1 MGGFLSELGKK
12 LAERWLSLLVL
23 PGALYLAVAATAH
36 TLGHT
41 HPFDLPHLTQQITTW
56 ANHPATSTAGGQ
68 VVLLAA
74 TLAAAAAA
82 GLAAQALGS
91 LTEWLCLAADWHTWP
106 LPLRQFASR
115 QTTRRRGRW
124 TRAARIWHHRREQDA
139 RTRAQGQRADPA
151 ARHAAERAMTRI
163 APEEPSR
170 PTWSGDRLNAV
181 AVRLERDHHLD
192 LTTLWPHVWL
202 ILPEETR
209 TQITF
214 ARQNLTRATTL
225 TAWALL
231 YLPLTA
237 WWWPA
242 ALITTTLTLTGWA
255 RTRTATETYALLLE
269 ATARLHTRDLADRL
283 GLNPTGRPTT
293 LTPETGDSLGLNL
306 SGPFTPETGDALT
319 HHLTPTPPPPPT
331 G

>member
-1 MGGFLSELGKK
+1 MSELGKK

-23 PGALYLAVAATAH
+23 PGALYLAVAVAAH

-56 ANHPATSTAGGQ
+56 ANPPATNTAGGQ

-74 TLAAAAAA
+74 ILAGAATA

-91 LTEWLCLAADWHTWP
+91 LAERLCLATDWPAWP
-106 LPLRQFASR
+106 PPLRQLATW
-115 QTTRRRGRW
+115 QTNRRHHRW
-124 TRAARIWHHRREQDA
+124 TRAARIWHHHREQDA
-139 RTRAQGQRADPA
+139 QALAHGQRTSPA

-163 APEEPSR
+163 APEEPCR
-170 PTWSGDRLNAV
+170 PTWIGDRLNAV

-192 LTTLWPHVWL
+192 LATIWPHLWL
-202 ILPEETR
+202 ILLEETR
-209 TQITF
+209 TQITT

-242 ALITTTLTLTGWA
+242 ALITATLTLTAWA
-255 RTRTATETYALLLE
+255 RTRTATDTYALLLE
-269 ATARLHTRDLADRL
+269 ATTRLHTRDLADRL
-283 GLNPTGRPTT
+283 GLNPTSP
-293 LTPETGDSLGLNL
+293 L
-306 SGPFTPETGDALT
+306 TPETGDALT
-319 HHLTPTPPPPPT
+319 HHLTPTPPPPPHGT
-331 G
+331 E